1 MALRSISWVLVAA
14 CAGSIA
20 CTGGDRSEIV
30 ESIDPSRP
38 TKSSPLPEPAAERTS
53 SYTASLVVDINRR
66 LAPGV
71 GAAAAWRGWVYF
83 AGDDGVHGQEL
94 MRTDGQRVELVR
106 DVRPGAL
113 GSRISQI
120 VAGPE
125 RIYFL
130 ADDGA
135 SGREIWS
142 SDGTSAGTSL
152 LLETRQGPEGIE
164 LSELPF
170 TVRGADVYFAAPTR
184 GYWPDRV
191 FKTSGSG
198 AAEIYALA
206 EDQQVTALAATTR
219 AVFAVVDSDA
229 RELIAIE
236 RGGSAVHLARHAR
249 EWFGAASLRDNLAHV
264 DVVGDRVVYA
274 AGDDVHGAELY
285 ASDGTVEG
293 TGPVLELGQGPLSG
307 LTGASRATVGARHFF
322 FGPGAGV
329 LGVGLFS
336 TDGTAEG
343 TTRVDDVD
351 RAGELVAAGGAL
363 YALTSKA
370 GVRGLY
376 KSDGGALALVTG
388 IDGDARA
395 PVAAGDRVLFRV
407 ARSSRLETWI
417 SDGTAPGTSPLA
429 ALGGDA
435 DARPLG
441 AIGGAVLLAANDD
454 VGDAQLWSTDG
465 TKAGTAPLARLS
477 NATASA
483 RPEGVTAGA
492 GGKAFFRADDGA
504 GPQIW
509 ASDGTHRG
517 TVRLTSGAS
526 DDASPFEI
534 ATMGAYTYFTHGGDV
549 WESDGST
556 RGTRR
561 VTTSAARVPSVAA
574 SLGAVYYTSARGV
587 VRTDGVSVREVAV
600 SRDPYAPVVP
610 SARGVLVKTETG
622 VASID
627 DARVTS
633 ILDAAGSGRVLGG
646 VLAGGRTVFGL
657 STYSEAS
664 GVYATDGTKAGTVR
678 LVASAAPYTDAP
690 RAFAEL
696 GDRALFVAGDALY
709 VTDGTEDGTA
719 RLLDDVARVAHP
731 LATLRGSVYA
741 LVRGVDG
748 GALWVSDGTTRGT
761 RWLVDRAGGD
771 GSGVIAYAE
780 RAFFARRAASGDV
793 QILSVDGSGEPARVE
808 VSRVPGAAGSM
819 PSEWTVLGPRL
830 LFAADDASRGREL
843 FSLVPS
849 AP

>member
-20 CTGGDRSEIV
+20 CTGGDRAELV

-38 TKSSPLPEPAAERTS
+38 IRSAPLPDPPAERTS
-53 SYTASLVVDINRR
+53 SYTASLVLDINRR

-71 GAAAAWRGWVYF
+71 GAAASWRGWVYF
-83 AGDDGVHGQEL
+83 AGDDGLHGEEL
-94 MRTDGQRVELVR
+94 MRTDGRRVELVR
-106 DVRPGAL
+106 DVRPGAE
-113 GSRISQI
+113 GSRITQI
-120 VAGPE
+120 FAGPE
-125 RIYFL
+125 RLYFL

-135 SGREIWS
+135 RGREIWS
-142 SDGTSAGTSL
+142 SDGTAAGTSL
-152 LLETRQGPEGIE
+152 LVETRPGAEGIE
-164 LSELPF
+164 LTELPF
-170 TVRGADVYFAAPTR
+170 AAHGADVYFAAPTR

-206 EDQQVTALAATTR
+206 EDRQVTALAATTR
-219 AVFAVVDSDA
+219 GVLAVVDSDA

-236 RGGSAVHLARHAR
+236 RGGDAVHLARHAR
-249 EWFGAASLRDNLAHV
+249 EWFGAASLRDNLARL
-264 DVVGDRVVYA
+264 DVVGDRVVYT

-293 TGPVLELGQGPLSG
+293 TGPLELGKGPLSG

-322 FGPGAGV
+322 FGPGSGL
-329 LGVGLFS
+329 LGVALFS

-343 TTRVDDVD
+343 TTRLDEVD
-351 RAGELVAAGGAL
+351 RGGELVAAGGAL
-363 YALTSKA
+363 YALTSKG

-376 KSDGGALALVTG
+376 KSEGGALTLVVRV
-388 IDGDARA
+388 DGEASA

-407 ARSSRLETWI
+407 ARAPHVETWI
-417 SDGTAPGTSPLA
+417 SDGTAAGTAPLR
-429 ALGGDA
+429 ALGDDA

-441 AIGGAVLLAANDD
+441 AIGHAVLLAADDD

-465 TKAGTAPLARLS
+465 TAAGTAPLARLS

-517 TVRLTSGAS
+517 TARLTSGAS
-526 DDASPFEI
+526 DDAAPFEL

-574 SLGAVYYTSARGV
+574 SRGAVYYTSPHGV

-600 SRDPYAPVVP
+600 ARDPYAPIVP
-610 SARGVLVKTETG
+610 SARGVLVKTEAG

-633 ILDAAGSGRVLGG
+633 ILEAPGSGRVLGG

-657 STYSEAS
+657 STYSQAS

-678 LVASAAPYTDAP
+678 LVATAAPYTEAP

-709 VTDGTEDGTA
+709 VTDGTKDGTA
-719 RLLDDVARVAHP
+719 RLLDDVARVARP

-748 GALWVSDGTTRGT
+748 GAIWVSDGTTRGT
-761 RWLVDRAGGD
+761 RWLADHAGD
-771 GSGVIAYAE
+771 EGSGVIAYAD
-780 RAFFARRAASGDV
+780 RAFFARRSASGEA
-793 QILSVDGSGEPARVE
+793 QIVSVDGSGAPARVE
-808 VSRVPGAAGSM
+808 VPSLPGARGSM

-830 LFAADDASRGREL
+830 LFAADDPSRGREL